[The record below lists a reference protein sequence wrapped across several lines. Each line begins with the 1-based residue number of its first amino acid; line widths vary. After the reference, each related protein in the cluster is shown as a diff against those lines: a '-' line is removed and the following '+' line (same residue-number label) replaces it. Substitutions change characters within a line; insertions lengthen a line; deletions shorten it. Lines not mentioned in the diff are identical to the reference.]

1 MEQKVEAVYNYLQK
15 KDYPNHFTKYQRQN
29 LRRLASSYSLE
40 ENTLYHYT
48 KGVKQRVVR
57 TVSEALDLFREFH
70 DSAAGGHSGIKK
82 TRHAFT
88 SRFYWPG
95 MSKDIED
102 WISKCDKC
110 QKVGK
115 LLHVDTQLQNVK
127 SPLWG
132 IGPVLPVLSVGL
144 AVDTGLLQQRISSPK
159 SKEIEAEAAAMSRV
173 VIKQETA
180 PLSPG
185 PVTAIPPGTAELSLE
200 EPSTSE
206 DTAVRCFTGRTDGS
220 REIQFLSNIEQDET
234 INRGITDPQSPPAYW
249 YKRNPKTPPH
259 SWVNEPNQGQPNP
272 ESYRMSHQA
281 HPVTEEQRLST
292 PLVSGIDV
300 LEGQQ
305 RQLQEIQA
313 VRAELGQL
321 RSVVDDRLKELTS
334 SVLEV
339 ANVLRQLIPTTAQQA
354 CPAQKGE
361 PPCVRCFL
369 DRGVPPE
376 QQGWVRVSFPG
387 TEETSAQGNGE
398 RARIATTLPVPEIN
412 RFTGSSSK
420 KIKRET

>member
-15 KDYPNHFTKYQRQN
+15 KDYPDHFTKYQRQN
-29 LRRLASSYSLE
+29 LRRLASRYTLE

-48 KGVKQRVVR
+48 KGVKQRVVT
-57 TVSEALDLFREFH
+57 TVSEALELFREFH
-70 DSAAGGHSGIKK
+70 HSAVGGHSGIKK

-102 WISKCDKC
+102 WISKCSKC

-115 LLHVDTQLQNVK
+115 LLHVDTQLQRVK
-127 SPLWG
+127 GPLWDVG
-132 IGPVLPVLSVGL
+132 PRRHLPVLPVLSLGL
-144 AVDTGLLQQRISSPK
+144 GVDTGLLQKRISSP
-159 SKEIEAEAAAMSRV
+159 
-173 VIKQETA
+173 ET

-185 PVTAIPPGTAELSLE
+185 PVTAIPPGTGEQSLE
-200 EPSTSE
+200 GHSTSE
-206 DTAVRCFTGRTDGS
+206 DTEVGCVAGRTDGS
-220 REIQFLSNIEQDET
+220 REMQFLSNMEQDGK
-234 INRGITDPQSPPAYW
+234 INRVITDPESPPAYW
-249 YKRNPKTPPH
+249 YKRNPKTPPL
-259 SWVNEPNQGQPNP
+259 NEPNQGQPNP
-272 ESYRMSHQA
+272 GSYRISHRA
-281 HPVTEEQRLST
+281 HPVTEEQRSST
-292 PLVSGIDV
+292 PQVSKIDI

-321 RSVVDDRLKELTS
+321 RSVVDNRLKELTS

-339 ANVLRQLIPTTAQQA
+339 ANILRQLIPTTAQHA

-361 PPCVRCFL
+361 PPCVGGFL
-369 DRGVPPE
+369 DRGIPPE

-387 TEETSAQGNGE
+387 TEETSAQANGE
-398 RARIATTLPVPEIN
+398 RARITATLPVPEIN
-412 RFTGSSSK
+412 RLTGSPSK
-420 KIKRET
+420 KMKRET